1 MVKIQ
6 LVRLLVG
13 THTNA
18 EFLLIDISQKRSK
31 PSVPGGKDRAVV
43 GIPLFYNDRVV
54 NPVHGWRNKQNPK
67 NRLKPSGHLQ
77 AAVMKLG
84 TKDQHAL
91 KDQHAKRTGP
101 EKKDLASC
109 NERPVNPPATHH
121 LGQSKNQN
129 NKIVQAVN
137 EA

>member
-6 LVRLLVG
+6 LVGLLVG

-18 EFLLIDISQKRSK
+18 ESVLIDIGQKRAE
-31 PSVPGGKDRAVV
+31 PSVPGRKDCPVF
-43 GIPLFYNDRVV
+43 GIPLFYNNRVV
-54 NPVHGWRNKQNPK
+54 NPVYGRRNKQNPK
-67 NRLKPSGHLQ
+67 NCLKPSGHLQ

-84 TKDQHAL
+84 TQDEGTFKDEHPQ
-91 KDQHAKRTGP
+91 RSGP
-101 EKKDLASC
+101 QKKDLASC

-137 EA
+137 EV